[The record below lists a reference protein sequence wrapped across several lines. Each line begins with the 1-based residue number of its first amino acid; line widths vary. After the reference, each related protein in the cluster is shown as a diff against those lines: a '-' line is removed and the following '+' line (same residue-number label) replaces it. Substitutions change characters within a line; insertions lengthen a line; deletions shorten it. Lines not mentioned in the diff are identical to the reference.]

1 MHKIAPQSILAITA
15 TAGHQ
20 VVQDICRTLDIDQC
34 NTLTD
39 VNNPS
44 NVGTDENSS
53 GLWTMKTDRESIDV
67 KSFIVESQERRLSM
81 VRN

>member
-1 MHKIAPQSILAITA
+1 MHKIAPESILAITA

-34 NTLTD
+34 NTLPD

-53 GLWTMKTDRESIDV
+53 GVWTMKTDRENIDV